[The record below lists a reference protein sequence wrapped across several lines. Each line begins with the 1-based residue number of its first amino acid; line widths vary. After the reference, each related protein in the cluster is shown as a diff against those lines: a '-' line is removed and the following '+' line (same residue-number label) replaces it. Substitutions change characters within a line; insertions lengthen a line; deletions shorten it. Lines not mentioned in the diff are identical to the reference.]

1 MPSIRQLL
9 KLFKR
14 ELAVYRG
21 VLADPRTP
29 WLGKVLLG
37 AAIAYV
43 LMPFDLIPDWIPV
56 LGQLDDLVIVPA
68 LVGLALWTIPREVVR
83 EHRERVAAGG

>member
-1 MPSIRQLL
+1 MSSIRQLIR
-9 KLFKR
+9 LFKR
-14 ELAVYRG
+14 ELAIYRG

-29 WLGKVLLG
+29 VLGKILLG

-43 LMPFDLIPDWIPV
+43 VMPFDLIPDWIPV

-68 LVGLALWTIPREVVR
+68 LVGLALWVIPRGIVQ
-83 EHRERVAAGG
+83 EHRERVAAAG